1 MIIACINAYQDEDFI
16 WDAIASVAG
25 LDRIVVV
32 DGAYEGF
39 PQYND
44 VPYSTDQTVEIA
56 EELGCEVIKT
66 RRVWKDQVEKRNAYL
81 IGEVGDWYL
90 QIDADERLH
99 GELKPGND
107 EAYRIPCQFG
117 KRKIPT
123 LKLFRHQPG
132 IRYIGAH
139 NVIAVGDRII
149 RGGDILP
156 DCWIEHL
163 SEMRDP
169 DRKKRK
175 KEYYGC
181 QYHLEKAFRQKN
193 GLP

>member
-25 LDRIVVV
+25 MDRIIVV

-39 PQYND
+39 PLYND
-44 VPYSTDQTVEIA
+44 MPFSTDRTVEIA

-66 RRVWKDQVEKRNAYL
+66 RRTWRDQVEKRNAYL
-81 IGEVGDWYL
+81 IGEEGDWYL
-90 QIDADERLH
+90 QIDADERLR
-99 GELKPGND
+99 GELKPGEG
-107 EAYRIPCQFG
+107 EANKIFCQIKNHWIPIV
-117 KRKIPT
+117 R
-123 LKLFRHQPG
+123 LFKHQPG
-132 IRYIGAH
+132 IRYLGAH
-139 NVIAVGDRII
+139 NIIAVGDRII

-169 DRKKRK
+169 DRKERK